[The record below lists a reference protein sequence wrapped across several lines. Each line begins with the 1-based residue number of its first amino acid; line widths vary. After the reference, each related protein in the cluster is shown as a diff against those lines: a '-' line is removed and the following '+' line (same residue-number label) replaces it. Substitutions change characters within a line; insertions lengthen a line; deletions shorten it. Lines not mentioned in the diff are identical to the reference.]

1 MDGRSAKR
9 RRGDAYRKTKGPV
22 KIAGRSSRLRFRV
35 RARCTL
41 SVLSPSPRLLLVSLS
56 SLFFFFLAFFCF
68 LLPALDDANQ
78 KGLHVF
84 KCRPAILCD
93 GNNNGRSRPC
103 AKAEEGEK
111 QMCSFL
117 LVRTRR
123 ETTTMTNDKVGCSSS
138 LSFYLSLSPPL
149 LQSCRPFLR
158 GSRNIHVSVIRLATS
173 PGRLNSHVDL
183 IRRHSDINEDNRKAN
198 FSKEFAKDK

>member
-41 SVLSPSPRLLLVSLS
+41 PVLSPPPRLLLSSLLVSLF
-56 SLFFFFLAFFCF
+56 SLVFFFFLAFFCF

-84 KCRPAILCD
+84 KCRPARYCATVIIMV
-93 GNNNGRSRPC
+93 GHARA

-111 QMCSFL
+111 QMCPFL

-123 ETTTMTNDKVGCSSS
+123 ETTTMTNDKVGCSSPLFPS
-138 LSFYLSLSPPL
+138 LSLSL
-149 LQSCRPFLR
+149 SY
-158 GSRNIHVSVIRLATS
+158 
-173 PGRLNSHVDL
+173 SHVDL
-183 IRRHSDINEDNRKAN
+183 FTRLSEYTRLGDSSRDVTD
-198 FSKEFAKDK
+198 